1 MKNIFSFYKV
11 LLYASIFLLYAP
23 TSFSQDTMAVKDVEM
38 VVDSTSTSN
47 KTDTAA
53 LKPTQKTLTG
63 TASYYAAKFEGR
75 KTANGEIF
83 SHKKMTA
90 ACNKLPL
97 GTWIEVTNLRN
108 NKKVIVKTND
118 RLHPSMSRVV
128 DLTMAAAKKLD
139 FVAAGLTKV
148 KVVVLGKNYK
158 KK

>member
-1 MKNIFSFYKV
+1 MKHLLKANKV
-11 LLYASIFLLYAP
+11 FLHVILFFLITITAVG
-23 TSFSQDTMAVKDVEM
+23 QDSLAIK
-38 VVDSTSTSN
+38 DSTILEDTSTVAVTIN
-47 KTDTAA
+47 EY
-53 LKPTQKTLTG
+53 KPTQKILTG

-97 GTWIEVTNLRN
+97 GTWIEVTNLKN

-158 KK
+158 K

>member
-1 MKNIFSFYKV
+1 MKRFFNHSKAFLFIILFCILNITTATAQDSLTLKDTTILV
-11 LLYASIFLLYAP
+11 DTSAAQP
-23 TSFSQDTMAVKDVEM
+23 TSNEYI
-38 VVDSTSTSN
+38 
-47 KTDTAA
+47 
-53 LKPTQKTLTG
+53 PTQKTLTG

-90 ACNKLPL
+90 ACNRLPL
-97 GTWIEVTNLRN
+97 GTWIEVTNLKN

-118 RLHPSMSRVV
+118 RLHPSMTRVV

-139 FVAAGLTKV
+139 FVNAGLTKV

-158 KK
+158 KGK